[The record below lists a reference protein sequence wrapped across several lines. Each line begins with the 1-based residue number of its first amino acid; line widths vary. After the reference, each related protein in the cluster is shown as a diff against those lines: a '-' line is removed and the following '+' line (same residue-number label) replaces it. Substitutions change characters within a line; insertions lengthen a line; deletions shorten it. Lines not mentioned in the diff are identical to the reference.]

1 MGGICPIIMKA
12 YIYSKQ
18 LDQTL
23 SLISSGVEMVF
34 DSRESALA
42 QAVKVAGEFN
52 NVNYLDVHDWE
63 PKCE

>member
-1 MGGICPIIMKA
+1 MGSMGSITMKV

-23 SLISSGVEMVF
+23 PLIKAGVEMIF
-34 DSRESALA
+34 DDQESAMA
-42 QAVKVAGEFN
+42 TAVKVAGEWN
-52 NVNYLDVHDWE
+52 NVNYLEVHDWE

>member
-1 MGGICPIIMKA
+1 MGSITMKV

-23 SLISSGVEMVF
+23 PLIKAGVEMIF
-34 DSRESALA
+34 DDQESAMA
-42 QAVKVAGEFN
+42 TAVKVAGEWN
-52 NVNYLDVHDWE
+52 NVNYLEVHDWE

>member
-1 MGGICPIIMKA
+1 MIMKA

-23 SLISSGVEMVF
+23 PLISSGVEMIF
-34 DSRESALA
+34 DSRESALD
-42 QAVKVAGEFN
+42 QAVKIAGEFN
-52 NVNYLDVHDWE
+52 NVNYLEVHDWE